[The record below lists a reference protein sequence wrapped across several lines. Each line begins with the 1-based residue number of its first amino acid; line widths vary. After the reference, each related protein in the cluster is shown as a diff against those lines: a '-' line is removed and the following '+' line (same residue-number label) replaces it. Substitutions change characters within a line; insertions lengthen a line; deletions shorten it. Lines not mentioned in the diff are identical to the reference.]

1 MQRPVSFVSL
11 GPGDPELITV
21 KALNRL
27 RQADVIIVPATAKS
41 GDGETRGET
50 SSRAA
55 DIIAHWQLDGKVQR
69 YVIPMQHNLVKAW
82 LEYEKM
88 AARVLNLYQQE
99 KNVVIAVEGDVSI
112 YASIHYVLEMLSALY
127 IPTEQLPGITSF
139 IAAAA
144 SAQLSLI
151 EHSQSLSVLPGRA
164 EEEELMLLMETGHNV
179 VVMKLSQCAQDIKAF
194 IERHPDFSYHY
205 FENVGTP
212 EQFYTDSPQT
222 ILDRDIPYFS
232 MLIIQH

>member
-27 RQADVIIVPATAKS
+27 RQADVIIVPATAKPG
-41 GDGETRGET
+41 GDETRGAT

-55 DIIAHWQLDGKVQR
+55 DIIAHWQLDDRVQR
-69 YVIPMQHNLVKAW
+69 YVIPMQQNPVKAL

-88 AARVLNLYQQE
+88 AERVLNLYRQE

-112 YASIHYVLEMLSALY
+112 YASIHYVLEMLRASD

-151 EHSQSLSVLPGRA
+151 EHRQCLSVLPGRV
-164 EEEELMLLMETGHNV
+164 EEVELMRLLEAGHNV
-179 VVMKLSQCAQDIKAF
+179 VVMKLSQCAQNVKAF
-194 IERHPDFSYHY
+194 MERHPDFSYHY
-205 FENVGTP
+205 FENVGAP
-212 EQFYTDSPQT
+212 EQFYTDSPHT

-232 MLIIQH
+232 MLIIRH